1 MNRRMEISRM
11 QMTIQTQGFPMSSAV
26 YRRTRQLFGRS
37 LSAFRDSIVD
47 VNVFLKDLNGPKGG
61 DDKSVIVRV
70 DLTTQ
75 QSVAIETVNS
85 NMHAALVLSARRAKR
100 AVKRGVSKHR
110 RFERKELRDWRQSG
124 AGT

>member
-1 MNRRMEISRM
+1 MNCQSEVIRM

-26 YRRTRQLFGRS
+26 YRRTRELFGRA

-47 VNVFLKDLNGPKGG
+47 VNVFLKDVNGPKGG
-61 DDKSVIVRV
+61 DDKSVLVRV

-110 RFERKELRDWRQSG
+110 RFEQKALRDWRQTG

>member
-1 MNRRMEISRM
+1 M

-26 YRRTRQLFGRS
+26 YRRTRELFGRA

-47 VNVFLKDLNGPKGG
+47 VNVFLKDVNGPKGG
-61 DDKSVIVRV
+61 DDKSVLVRV

-110 RFERKELRDWRQSG
+110 RFEQKALRDWRQTG